1 MKSPLIGR
9 GIVAVLVASLVVTGC
24 IDQGRPDCDEEGV
37 TLQLT
42 IAERTLAPANP
53 SVCRDQEVTL
63 RVTID
68 EAAVLHIHGY
78 DALATEIAPE
88 EVSEVSF
95 RAERSGQFP
104 IEIHAGDDA
113 RGVEVGILTVHEP

>member
-1 MKSPLIGR
+1 VNPPPIGR
-9 GIVAVLVASLVVTGC
+9 GLVAVLVASLVVTGC
-24 IDQGRPDCDEEGV
+24 IDQGRPDCDDESV
-37 TLQLT
+37 TLELT

-68 EAAVLHIHGY
+68 EAAVLHVHGY

-88 EVSEVSF
+88 EVTEVSF

-104 IEIHAGDDA
+104 IEIHPGDDA
-113 RGVEVGILTVHEP
+113 RGVEIGNLTVHEP